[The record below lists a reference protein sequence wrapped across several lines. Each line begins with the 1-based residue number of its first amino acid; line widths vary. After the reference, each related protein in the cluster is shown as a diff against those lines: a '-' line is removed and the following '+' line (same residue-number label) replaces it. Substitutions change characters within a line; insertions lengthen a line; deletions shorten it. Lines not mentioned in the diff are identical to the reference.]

1 MSALQPTIRHI
12 CLIQFLQR
20 KRPGASLRQIGEHM
34 AARLGVDGDKYLDRT
49 FQRDK
54 KAIFDHYRVDIA
66 YNAADKLYRIAS
78 TPADAGRQAMEA
90 FELLNAVLQTE
101 DFAGRVLFDHR
112 RAQGMAH
119 FRPLLDA
126 IKRCVLVKF
135 RYQKFD
141 EEAYSQRLAEPYAM
155 KEFKGRWYLMAMDLA
170 DLQTK
175 TFGLD
180 RMTLLEIT
188 KKKFDYPELYNPQ
201 EIFENCFGI
210 TSPYKGQQ
218 PEELVL
224 GFSQQQH
231 RYVTSYPL
239 HKSQRDIK
247 RPNGEI
253 LTVLNICPNYDLE
266 MELLSYGDQ
275 VKVLSPEHFAKRIK
289 YRLKRAAEL

>member
-1 MSALQPTIRHI
+1 MSALHPILRHI
-12 CLIQFLQR
+12 SLIQFLQS
-20 KRPGASLRQIGEHM
+20 KRLGASLKQIGEYI
-34 AARLGVDGDKYLDRT
+34 AARMCIDGDKYLDRT

-54 KAIFDHYRVDIA
+54 KAILDNYKVDIA
-66 YNAADKLYRIAS
+66 YNPADKLYRIVN
-78 TPADAGRQAMEA
+78 TPAEVGRQAMEA

-119 FRPLLDA
+119 FQPLLNA
-126 IKRCVLVKF
+126 IKKCVLVKF

-155 KEFKGRWYLMAMDLA
+155 KEFKGRWYLMALDMA

-180 RMTLLEIT
+180 RMSMLEIT
-188 KKKFDYPELYNPQ
+188 KKKFDYPESYNPQ
-201 EIFENCFGI
+201 QLFENCFGI
-210 TSPYKGQQ
+210 TSPYHGQQ

-224 GFSQQQH
+224 AFSQQQH

-247 RPNGEI
+247 GPNGEI
-253 LTVLNICPNYDLE
+253 LTVLNICLNYDLE

-289 YRLKRAAEL
+289 QRLKRAAEQ